1 MMALGKAQREFSY
14 HVSQLI
20 QHIYAMGFQVTLGDA
35 FRDSK
40 SHGAMGEKGPYGRS
54 RSAHKQRL
62 AIDLNLF
69 LDGNYVPHTASHK
82 QFGIWWKALHE
93 NNRWGGDFR
102 REDGNHYSREYN
114 GIS

>member
-1 MMALGKAQREFSY
+1 MTLGETQREFSY

-20 QHIYAMGFQVTLGDA
+20 QHIYAMGYQITFGDA
-35 FRDSK
+35 YRDPR
-40 SHGAMGEKGPYGRS
+40 SHGAMDDAGPYGRR

-69 LDGNYVPHTASHK
+69 LDGQYIPHTAPHQ
-82 QFGIWWKALHE
+82 QFGIWWKALHT

-114 GIS
+114 EIA